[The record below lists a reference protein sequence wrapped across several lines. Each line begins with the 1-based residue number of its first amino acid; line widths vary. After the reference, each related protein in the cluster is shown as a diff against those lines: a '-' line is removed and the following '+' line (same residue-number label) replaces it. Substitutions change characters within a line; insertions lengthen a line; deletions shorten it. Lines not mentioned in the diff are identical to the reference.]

1 MSEGTHSLR
10 RDDLLAEARRRAGLE
25 DFGDP
30 WFLEPLGVMLESLNG
45 EAQLSKAGVAAHRE
59 RIVTGLVNRLR
70 TIDALRRHPEIIDE
84 AVDVAAI
91 IVGLPRTGSTLFHR
105 LLTTAPGLTAVRF
118 WEAQNYA
125 PFPGE
130 VRGSPE
136 ARRQWAAD
144 LIAAMLSVTPDL
156 LSIHPY
162 QVDGADE
169 EIMILDQFFVGTQPE
184 AYAYIPTYSAW
195 LDRADLTPA
204 YRELRTVLGF
214 LQWQDSARRGRR
226 WVLKTPG
233 HLAALDAAMAV
244 FPAARFVM
252 THRDPVDTVPSYCSM
267 VAALHGAGTDRLDR
281 VTVGRFTARRWAAL
295 LERFTRA
302 REARG
307 DARFIDVAYRAVQR
321 AAGRMAAGA
330 GGARRANRC
339 SVRGDRGRVAAPERA
354 RAARPAPLH
363 AGGVRP
369 GPRGAGGTVCRVPHA
384 VHHHRGL
391 RRTGACPTGLAS
403 PPDPRR
409 LLT

>member
-10 RDDLLAEARRRAGLE
+10 RDDLLAEARRRAGLA

-30 WFLEPLGVMLESLNG
+30 WFLEPLGVMLEALDR
-45 EAQLSKAGVAAHRE
+45 EAQLSEAGVAAHRE

-70 TIDALRRHPEIIDE
+70 AIDALHRHPEIADE

-125 PFPGE
+125 PFPDE
-130 VRGSPE
+130 VRGSPD

-204 YRELRTVLGF
+204 YRDLRTVLGF

-295 LERFTRA
+295 LERFTRV
-302 REARG
+302 REACG
-307 DARFIDVAYRAVQR
+307 DARFIDVAYRDVQR
-321 AAGRMAAGA
+321 APLAEWRRVLAALGEPVDAASEAIAAEWLRHNGREQ
-330 GGARRANRC
+330 RAPHRYTLEEF
-339 SVRGDRGRVAAPERA
+339 GLDRA
-354 RAARPAPLH
+354 
-363 AGGVRP
+363 
-369 GPRGAGGTVCRVPHA
+369 
-384 VHHHRGL
+384 
-391 RRTGACPTGLAS
+391 GLAELFAAY
-403 PPDPRR
+403 RTR
-409 LLT
+409 FITTER